1 MIPAFLLRFRDPF
14 PSMSFSLTVLSL
26 TVPLLTVLPL

>member
-14 PSMSFSLTVLSL
+14 PFMSFSLTVPSLTGLSL
-26 TVPLLTVLPL
+26 AGL